1 MGTAVYWM
9 NTSVDLLIEQSPDDH
24 TGKEGTGSWMRIDE
38 ELHRATSR
46 ERRSLPFL
54 TVDDEV
60 SGNHL
65 AIARWGTTRKRR
77 TALALPQS
85 ASP

>member
-1 MGTAVYWM
+1 M
-9 NTSVDLLIEQSPDDH
+9 PD
-24 TGKEGTGSWMRIDE
+24 
-38 ELHRATSR
+38 RATSR

-65 AIARWGTTRKRR
+65 AIARWHHGKGGLRLRSR
-77 TALALPQS
+77 SPLPHKILRYS
-85 ASP
+85 H